1 MLLSFYQALL
11 QVGILLLFLFFD
23 VGEDAD
29 GYESFYLY
37 SVVFS
42 NVALALAVS
51 LSGCSL
57 VSRLGALLHHR
68 ARDVAA
74 AVAAEEGTRVSSRR
88 AGEGLRDPLLLAAL
102 LHQTGAADEDT
113 LAAIAAA
120 TPAAAAGHA
129 APHQPARQEQPSQPR
144 WRVLP
149 PRHPASSPAHSEP
162 PAASPHARAP
172 SAEPLVAAGSPS
184 PGRDGGNPPALA
196 TARAGFR
203 ADDASASADAKPPR
217 RATDAV
223 RWADGDGRAHG
234 AQALPRASPRGPGD
248 AATRWSAPAGHAA
261 RPAAEPQGAAP
272 AGPRAPGASAA
283 APADPALRLLREAR
297 FRVAVIQWTVSVLL
311 LLKSF
316 LFVMRPLFGIVLTGE
331 VGAVAYPWFFYTVP
345 ELVSG
350 CLVLALT
357 SPHGK
362 DGTRDDGDDPKG
374 CRRQVVA
381 CLAAC
386 LPTCCIECGFAVGG
400 CCDWLLRS
408 CCCCCCCAPD
418 GADSGPGA
426 ELASLERSA
435 TRLRGP
441 FGERLLWR
449 LAASEGRDMLELVM
463 RTGPSLSA
471 RDEAAAAQPTHR
483 DDGRIALL
491 ADDELGH
498 PTAGRGVAAPIADER
513 CAAGWV

>member
-1 MLLSFYQALL
+1 MVSFYLYIPAIVFAVWQFTERSRMERHARLQQRLQQVPQCIPRSMPVFAGLVAASFVFRALWFFARGTDILGTQDPGASSCRSGLHCAEQILASFFNRLGQTIFFAAFAIIASFLRKWGQSLEQEGARISERDCVDLSFMLLSFYQALL

-68 ARDVAA
+68 ARD
-74 AVAAEEGTRVSSRR
+74 
-88 AGEGLRDPLLLAAL
+88 
-102 LHQTGAADEDT
+102 
-113 LAAIAAA
+113 
-120 TPAAAAGHA
+120 
-129 APHQPARQEQPSQPR
+129 
-144 WRVLP
+144 
-149 PRHPASSPAHSEP
+149 
-162 PAASPHARAP
+162 
-172 SAEPLVAAGSPS
+172 
-184 PGRDGGNPPALA
+184 
-196 TARAGFR
+196 
-203 ADDASASADAKPPR
+203 
-217 RATDAV
+217 
-223 RWADGDGRAHG
+223 
-234 AQALPRASPRGPGD
+234 
-248 AATRWSAPAGHAA
+248 
-261 RPAAEPQGAAP
+261 
-272 AGPRAPGASAA
+272 
-283 APADPALRLLREAR
+283 AR